1 VPVRSDVLTRAAP
14 TRPQTDLTAAE
25 RRANVRHAFA
35 LRRPDQVTG
44 RHVVV
49 VDEILTTGSTAS
61 ACALRLR
68 EAGAAVVGVITVARA
83 G

>member
-1 VPVRSDVLTRAAP
+1 
-14 TRPQTDLTAAE
+14 
-25 RRANVRHAFA
+25 
-35 LRRPDQVTG
+35 VTG

-49 VDEILTTGSTAS
+49 VDDILTTGSTAN